1 MNNNNAIYKEFWF
14 IAAMFKWLDNH
25 PIISDIIL
33 LVESL
38 AAAWAVFN
46 YDFTTNF

>member
-14 IAAMFKWLDNH
+14 IAPMFKWLDNH

-33 LVESL
+33 LAESL

>member
-1 MNNNNAIYKEFWF
+1 MNNNNAIYKEFLF
-14 IAAMFKWLDNH
+14 IAPMFKWLDNH

-33 LVESL
+33 LVEGL

-46 YDFTTNF
+46 YNFTTNF